1 MRTIDIHAHISPGGY
16 INAIAKGESWHGIT
30 AEPRVTD
37 DTISIH
43 RNNPKTSWTPEER
56 LADMNSL
63 GVDVQVLSTNSYF
76 YKYDEDPKVVTA
88 MDMEANDYV
97 SQLVKDHPDRFAG
110 FCNLPMQ
117 DVKASI
123 AELERGVTKLGLKG
137 AMIGDHVNGKNY
149 DEKAFLPFWK
159 TAEQLGAVI
168 LVHQGGDTVVNSRTS
183 KYHLPNTIGNL
194 ADRAVTFAS
203 LVFGGVMDACPDL
216 SVCLCHGGGYTCYG
230 IGRMDRGWQVR
241 QEARVN
247 IQHPPSAYLNR
258 FYYDCL
264 THSEEALRM
273 LIDSVGIDRVVF
285 GTDWPF
291 DMAQDWPVTWV
302 LGLESLTQDEK
313 EAILYKNLEKLLG
326 I

>member
-1 MRTIDIHAHISPGGY
+1 MRTIDIHAHISPEGY
-16 INAIAKGESWHGIT
+16 VNAVAKGESWHGMT
-30 AEPRVTD
+30 AD
-37 DTISIH
+37 ALSIH

-63 GVDVQVLSTNSYF
+63 GVDVQVLSTNAYF
-76 YKYDEDPKVVTA
+76 YNYDKDPKVVAA
-88 MDMEANDYV
+88 MDVEANDYV
-97 SQLVKDHPDRFAG
+97 AQLTKDHPDRFAG

-117 DVKASI
+117 DVKAAI
-123 AELERGVTKLGLKG
+123 AELERGGTKLGLKG

-149 DEKAFLPFWK
+149 DDKHFLPFWK
-159 TAEQLGAVI
+159 AAEQLGAVI
-168 LVHQGGDTVVNSRTS
+168 LVHQGGATVVSNRTS

-216 SVCLCHGGGYTCYG
+216 RVCLCHGGGYTCYG

-247 IQHPPSAYLNR
+247 IQQPPSAYLSR

-291 DMAQDWPVTWV
+291 DMAQDWPVSWV

-313 EAILYKNLEKLLG
+313 EAILYKNLEELLG